1 MIRKDRKPEDSVVSV
16 VIPAYNEEK
25 AIGEDIDSIRQAM
38 DGAGYDYEILVVDDG
53 SVDRTADIARDK
65 GARVVRH
72 LENRGSGAS
81 RKTGMKEAKGNVIVM
96 TDADGSYPNH
106 EIPNLLK
113 FIPEYDQVIGARR
126 EEKGTYKFFRFFAKL
141 LIRKIAE
148 FLSGKEIPDLNSGL
162 RVFKKDIVQDYFYL
176 IPDGFS
182 CVSSMTLIFLTN
194 GHRVKFVPI
203 DYQKRIGESKFHPIK
218 DTYNYLLT
226 VIRIITY
233 FNPLKMFLSVAL
245 FLFSMGIIKSVYDLF
260 FGGTL
265 QESDIILVLSA
276 IIVGAIGMLAD
287 LIVTHGRRK

>member
-1 MIRKDRKPEDSVVSV
+1 VVSI
-16 VIPAYNEEK
+16 VIPAYNEEE
-25 AIGEDIDSIRQAM
+25 AIGEDIDTIKRAM
-38 DGAGYDYEILVVDDG
+38 DGSGYDYEILVVDDG
-53 SVDRTADIARDK
+53 SGDRTADIASDK

-72 LENRGSGAS
+72 IENRGSGAS
-81 RKTGMKEAKGNVIVM
+81 RKTGMKEAKGNIIVM

-113 FIPEYDQVIGARR
+113 FIPEYDQVIGARK
-126 EEKGTYKFFRFFAKL
+126 EEKGTYKFFRFLAKL

-162 RVFKKDIVQDYFYL
+162 RVFKKNVILEYFYL

-203 DYQKRIGESKFHPIK
+203 DYNKRIGESKFRPIK
-218 DTYNYLLT
+218 DTYGYLLT
-226 VIRIITY
+226 VVRIITY
-233 FNPLKMFLSVAL
+233 FNPLKIFITVAL
-245 FLFSMGIIKSVYDLF
+245 FLFSMGVIKSIYDVLI
-260 FGGTL
+260 GGTL
-265 QESDIILVLSA
+265 QESDIILILSA
-276 IIVGAIGMLAD
+276 IIIGAIGMLAD